1 MSDESGNTGQN
12 GEATE
17 PSAPA
22 TAGSAGQ
29 LAPESPEE
37 RIAAL
42 ETERDEVKDRMLR
55 IAAEFENWKKRARV
69 TQTEAEAAA
78 RERVLRDVLEV
89 ADNLERA
96 AEHAGEG
103 GDVDAGA
110 SIRKGVT
117 LVLRLLQ
124 QKLER
129 HEVRP
134 FESKGQAFDPRL
146 HEAISRVESGDVPA
160 GSVAVELQKGYRIGE
175 KLLRPAMVSVSTGPA
190 AAKAD
195 QQEKVGKVE
204 KGGSDKASEGG
215 S

>member
-42 ETERDEVKDRMLR
+42 ANERSALEAERDEAKDRMLR

-69 TQTEAEAAA
+69 TQAEAEAAA
-78 RERVLRDVLEV
+78 RERVLRDVLEI

-96 AEHAGEG
+96 
-103 GDVDAGA
+103 
-110 SIRKGVT
+110 
-117 LVLRLLQ
+117 
-124 QKLER
+124 
-129 HEVRP
+129 
-134 FESKGQAFDPRL
+134 
-146 HEAISRVESGDVPA
+146 
-160 GSVAVELQKGYRIGE
+160 
-175 KLLRPAMVSVSTGPA
+175 
-190 AAKAD
+190 
-195 QQEKVGKVE
+195 
-204 KGGSDKASEGG
+204 
-215 S
+215 